1 MVNIQNEKNE
11 MVKKYKS
18 GRNTKWQK
26 CFMVE
31 IHYGRNS

>member
-1 MVNIQNEKNE
+1 MVNIQKEKNE

-26 CFMVE
+26 FIMVE